1 MIRTKMYRQIQEFKR
16 QGYTKGE
23 IGEEMG
29 LDPKTVAKYY
39 GMDDAEYKAYRQQHM
54 FRNKALETLEPD
66 ILDIYEKNE
75 YKRVNMAAVYDY
87 LEEKHGSLPANEQ
100 SLRNYIHYL
109 IQTDKLKLDERLRTY
124 TQVPELP
131 FGKQM
136 QLDFGEFKCRSGIKL
151 YIFAAVLSASRYKY
165 VAFQGRPFKTRDVI
179 EHLLDCFDYF
189 GGVPE
194 ELVIDQDRLMVVSE
208 NAGDIVYT
216 HDFGYFIEE
225 QGLSMYVCRKDDPES
240 KGKIEN
246 VIKFIKRNFL
256 SIRDF
261 KTVAGAN
268 AGAVKWLRRRA
279 NGKISQATGRIPGIL
294 IQHEREHLRPV
305 RNSIFRKDSL
315 TGREERNVNDK
326 DCISVNACGYRLP
339 SKYRNKTVEIYV
351 TRHKL
356 FIFDIY
362 TGEEIVAY
370 NLSPVPGKIISK
382 REYGREA
389 ESTLEELKDQVSRL
403 FPQAR
408 WKAFA
413 EKNFR
418 TYSRYVRDQC
428 VEAKKYFTKDD
439 VEPFVLNKAL
449 DYCLENNT
457 LSFADLHDTYHY
469 FKREEEET
477 EVLPP
482 DMDYQGG
489 HEPLNV
495 SARDISV
502 YKRIVDPQERANE
515 SV

>member
-1 MIRTKMYRQIQEFKR
+1 
-16 QGYTKGE
+16 
-23 IGEEMG
+23 
-29 LDPKTVAKYY
+29 
-39 GMDDAEYKAYRQQHM
+39 
-54 FRNKALETLEPD
+54 
-66 ILDIYEKNE
+66 
-75 YKRVNMAAVYDY
+75 
-87 LEEKHGSLPANEQ
+87 
-100 SLRNYIHYL
+100 
-109 IQTDKLKLDERLRTY
+109 
-124 TQVPELP
+124 
-131 FGKQM
+131 
-136 QLDFGEFKCRSGIKL
+136 
-151 YIFAAVLSASRYKY
+151 
-165 VAFQGRPFKTRDVI
+165 
-179 EHLLDCFDYF
+179 
-189 GGVPE
+189 
-194 ELVIDQDRLMVVSE
+194 
-208 NAGDIVYT
+208 
-216 HDFGYFIEE
+216 
-225 QGLSMYVCRKDDPES
+225 
-240 KGKIEN
+240 
-246 VIKFIKRNFL
+246 
-256 SIRDF
+256 
-261 KTVAGAN
+261 
-268 AGAVKWLRRRA
+268 
-279 NGKISQATGRIPGIL
+279 
-294 IQHEREHLRPV
+294 
-305 RNSIFRKDSL
+305 
-315 TGREERNVNDK
+315 VNDK

-403 FPQAR
+403 FPESR

-428 VEAKKYFTKDD
+428 VEAKKYFAKDD
-439 VEPFVLNKAL
+439 VDPFVLNKAL

-469 FKREEEET
+469 FKREGEET

-489 HEPLNV
+489 YEPLNV
-495 SARDISV
+495 SARDLSV